1 MILDPHIAIATVTTL
16 GAGWLM
22 MAAGVEKRALER
34 RRRHR
39 VCPSCG
45 RDIQARVCAA
55 CTS

>member
-1 MILDPHIAIATVTTL
+1 MRIDPQVAIAAVTTL

-22 MAAGVEKRALER
+22 MAAGVEKKALER

-45 RDIQARVCAA
+45 RKIAARVCASCA
-55 CTS
+55 A